1 MKVHWTNTAAGHL
14 LSIFEYIAPNSP
26 FYAQKMI
33 DKLTKRSEQI
43 AMFPMS
49 GRMVPEYGNQD
60 IREVIELPYRII
72 YRIKSEQIDVLAVVH
87 TARLLPPEL

>member
-14 LSIFEYIAPNSP
+14 LSIFEYIAQSSP

-33 DKLTKRSEQI
+33 DKLTKRSEQT

-49 GRMVPEYGNQD
+49 GRMVPEYGNKM
-60 IREVIELPYRII
+60 IREVIERPYRII
-72 YRIKSEQIDVLAVVH
+72 YRGYRGWRSGSKLWIFLD
-87 TARLLPPEL
+87 